1 MSEQQL
7 PEIVR
12 DDPRIGRQAIDL
24 TEGHLG
30 VIEQIIRFPD
40 GYELFQ
46 LGYGSGW
53 SCGGLDWSQIQVI
66 G

>member
-24 TEGHLG
+24 THGCLG
-30 VIEQIIRFPD
+30 VIEQIIRFLD
-40 GYELFQ
+40 GYEVVSARL
-46 LGYGSGW
+46 W
-53 SCGGLDWSQIQVI
+53 
-66 G
+66 